1 MERNET
7 IGTAVETT
15 LDGAVFTIT
24 LIDDANRNALSS
36 ELVTEFHAAL
46 DVAEADESV
55 RVVVVTNTGP
65 VFCAGASLSE
75 RTTEDPAPWEADPAR
90 LFTRI
95 LRSPKPFVGRI
106 AGHAVAGGTG
116 LAASMD
122 ISVAIEDARFGFTEV
137 RLGLAPA
144 IISVICLP
152 KMRRAEA
159 SDAFL
164 RGRRFDARE
173 AARLGL
179 INHAVPASDLDERI
193 DAVVAD
199 LVLGGPRALAA
210 AKYILRKVP
219 TMDVDEAMSEM
230 AQLSSE
236 LFGSQEG
243 QSGMTA
249 YLDKRPAPWAPES
262 D

>member
-1 MERNET
+1 M
-7 IGTAVETT
+7 
-15 LDGAVFTIT
+15 
-24 LIDDANRNALSS
+24 IDEANRNALSS
-36 ELVTEFHAAL
+36 ALVTEFHEAL
-46 DVAEADESV
+46 DIAEANDSV

-75 RTTEDPAPWEADPAR
+75 RTTEDPAPLEADPAA
-90 LFTRI
+90 LFARI

-173 AARLGL
+173 AARLGI
-179 INHAVPASDLDERI
+179 INHAVPAGDLDDRI
-193 DAVVAD
+193 DEIIAD
-199 LVLGGPRALAA
+199 LLLGGPKALAA
-210 AKYILRKVP
+210 AKSILRRVP
-219 TMDVDEAMSEM
+219 TMEVDEAFSEM

-249 YLDKRPAPWAPES
+249 YLDKRPAPWAFKP

>member
-1 MERNET
+1 M
-7 IGTAVETT
+7 
-15 LDGAVFTIT
+15 
-24 LIDDANRNALSS
+24 IDEANRNALSS
-36 ELVTEFHAAL
+36 ALVTEFHEAL
-46 DVAEADESV
+46 DIAEANDSV

-75 RTTEDPAPWEADPAR
+75 RTTEDPAPLEADPAA
-90 LFTRI
+90 LFARI

-173 AARLGL
+173 AARLGI
-179 INHAVPASDLDERI
+179 INHAVPAGDLDDRI
-193 DAVVAD
+193 DEIIAD
-199 LVLGGPRALAA
+199 LLLGGPKALAA
-210 AKYILRKVP
+210 AKSILRRVP
-219 TMDVDEAMSEM
+219 TMEVDEAFSEM

-249 YLDKRPAPWAPES
+249 YLDKRPAPWSFKP